1 MNCKSLIFTAIL
13 MFSCFIASSQELA
26 NEAKIVEVYGQEWV
40 DARKID
46 QADLLVLL
54 DKYISYGFMVKNVS
68 EGKYQESEPMEFIP
82 LTSKTE
88 QFVTVGEFLTDFE
101 SPNFNPLHYKFF
113 PTEDAQMIKLKGVNK
128 IIYILPQ
135 SSILLK

>member
-1 MNCKSLIFTAIL
+1 ML
-13 MFSCFIASSQELA
+13 MLSCFITLSQELT

-40 DARKID
+40 DARKLY
-46 QADLLVLL
+46 QADFLLLM
-54 DKYISYGFMVKNVS
+54 DKYISYGFMVKDVS
-68 EGKYQESEPMEFIP
+68 EGKYQEVEQMEFIP
-82 LTSKTE
+82 LASKTE

-101 SPNFNPLHYKFF
+101 NQNFNPLHYKFF
-113 PTEDAQMIKLKGVNK
+113 PTEDAQMIKLKGVDK